1 MSKEESLT
9 FAFENDRVTFKS
21 YLSKFTS
28 KHQKEFELK
37 AKKINLDL
45 KFMIY
50 LKVRKL
56 IILRILLLGIQSIG
70 MNIALALLILLPKK
84 IMQHNYRS

>member
-21 YLSKFTS
+21 YLGKFTS

-37 AKKINLDL
+37 AKKINLDFKIHDL
-45 KFMIY
+45 FEGK
-50 LKVRKL
+50 KL
-56 IILRILLLGIQSIG
+56 IKLRILLLGIQSIG
-70 MNIALALLILLPKK
+70 MNIALTLMILLPKK
-84 IMQHNYRS
+84 IMLHN